1 MKIINEIPEVLKYLQ
16 NPQKYN
22 VYQIAHCLDKRE
34 SWWTVIFKNDI
45 KINFEKTNNVTVLY
59 EDGKIMSWGQDF
71 IEWAP
76 ELIKQ

>member
-1 MKIINEIPEVLKYLQ
+1 MKRINEISEVLKYLQ

-22 VYQIAHCLDKRE
+22 VYQIVHRLDKGE
-34 SWWTVIFKNDI
+34 SWTVVFKNDM
-45 KINFEKTNNVTVLY
+45 KINFEKMNNVTVLY

>member
-1 MKIINEIPEVLKYLQ
+1 MKRINEISEVLKYLQ

-22 VYQIAHCLDKRE
+22 VYQIVHRLDKGE
-34 SWWTVIFKNDI
+34 SWTVVFKNDM